1 MTQANDNNQ
10 RGRQDR
16 DVLRE
21 PGLRP
26 IQLWVP
32 DTRPSSFVAKA
43 KQQSKLVNQADAGDS
58 TLDAFIDTAFADL
71 ESLDEMGQR

>member
-16 DVLRE
+16 EALRE
-21 PGLRP
+21 AGLRP
-26 IQLWVP
+26 VQLWVP